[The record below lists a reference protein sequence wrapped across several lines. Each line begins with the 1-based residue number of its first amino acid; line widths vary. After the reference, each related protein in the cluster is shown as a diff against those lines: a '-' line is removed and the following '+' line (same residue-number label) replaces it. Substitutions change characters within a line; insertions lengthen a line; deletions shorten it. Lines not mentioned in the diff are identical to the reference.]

1 MNSELIRNILFD
13 VNKPSR
19 YMGGE
24 FNLPNMDK
32 PCDVRVCLCF
42 PDVYEVGMSN
52 IGLRILY
59 HMLNDEDRV
68 ICERCFAPED
78 DMADKMR
85 ENSIP
90 LFSLETKRELASF
103 DIVGFSIGYEMMY
116 TNVLFM
122 LELAGI
128 PLRAEDRGEDG
139 PLVIA
144 GGMCAVNGEPFAD
157 FFDVIL
163 VGEGEV
169 NLKDLTLRYEKAKKD
184 GIKKSEFLKSLVGV
198 NGMYVPSITKPIYG
212 ENGKIVAFT
221 TDKVVRSIVK
231 DLDKAYFP
239 TKILVPNIEIVH
251 DRGVLELYRGCANGC
266 RFCQAC
272 FYYRPIRERKKETLL
287 RYAKEI
293 LDNTGY
299 NELSLASL
307 STGDF
312 SQLDSLID
320 ELRPIV
326 KERNASLS
334 LPSLRL
340 DSFSGKFS
348 EDSRKGSLTFAPE
361 AGTQRLRNVINKN
374 VTDENIDNTMKI
386 AAEQGY
392 KGVKLYFMIGLPTE
406 TKEDLDGIVEIV
418 KRTQEIFFKYG
429 DRNKKPRISLST
441 AVFVPKPLT
450 PFEWERQITVDEMFE
465 KQNYLKSE
473 LSKLINVRYSYHDA
487 YTSLIEA
494 VLARGDRKLSRVIER
509 VYKKGS
515 HFDAWSEHFSFDN
528 WIEAMREE
536 GISVDEYVGGF
547 DESDILPWDN
557 IDNGVDKE
565 YLLTERKRAYAG
577 IVTPSCIGKCNGCRA
592 NKLGRCYE

>member
-1 MNSELIRNILFD
+1 MKSELLRNVLFD

-32 PCDVRVCLCF
+32 PCDIRVCLCF

-52 IGLRILY
+52 IGMRILY
-59 HMLNDEDRV
+59 HMLNDTDNV

-85 ENSIP
+85 ENSLS
-90 LFSLETKRELASF
+90 LFSLETKRELADF
-103 DIVGFSIGYEMMY
+103 DIVGFSIGYEMIY

-128 PLRAEDRGEDG
+128 PFRADERGEDG

-169 NLKDLTLRYEKAKKD
+169 NLKDLTLRYERAKRE
-184 GIKKSEFLKSLVGV
+184 GISKKEFLKSLVGV

-212 ENGKIVAFT
+212 EGNKIVSFT
-221 TDKVVRSIVK
+221 TDKVARSVVK

-272 FYYRPIRERKKETLL
+272 FYYRPIRERKKDTVL
-287 RYAKEI
+287 RHAAEI
-293 LDNTGY
+293 LDSTGY

-307 STGDF
+307 STGDY
-312 SQLDSLID
+312 SELDALIE

-361 AGTQRLRNVINKN
+361 AGTQRLRDVINKN
-374 VTDENIDNTMKI
+374 VTDANIDDTMKI

-406 TKEDLDGIVEIV
+406 TKEDLRGIVEIV
-418 KRTQEIFFKYG
+418 KRTQDIFFKYG
-429 DRNKKPRISLST
+429 DRNKRPRISLST

-450 PFEWERQITVDEMFE
+450 PFQWERQITLEEMCE
-465 KQNYLKSE
+465 KQNYLKGE
-473 LSKLINVRYSYHDA
+473 LAKLANVRYSYHDA
-487 YTSLIEA
+487 YTSIIEA
-494 VLARGDRKLSRVIER
+494 ALARGDRRLCRVIER
-509 VYKKGS
+509 AYKKGS
-515 HFDAWSEHFSFDN
+515 RFEAWSERFNFEN
-528 WIEAMREE
+528 WVEAMSEE
-536 GISVDEYVGGF
+536 GLTLDEYVGGF
-547 DESDILPWDN
+547 EESDILPWDN
-557 IDNGVDKE
+557 IDNGVDKK
-565 YLLTERKRAYAG
+565 YLLSERKKAYEA
-577 IVTPSCIGKCNGCRA
+577 IVTPSCKGKCNGCRA